1 MAFEAKRI
9 EPIDLQPRKAVG
21 VALPFAGKAVFNL
34 TYETKEAI
42 KSNLINFLL
51 TGKGERYMNPTF
63 GSGLRNLLFSN
74 INRDTTDSI
83 EFLVRDGIRDYFP
96 NLITKEMNIETKED
110 NNLVVFNMSYE
121 IKGTQVEDEVTIN
134 FE

>member
-1 MAFEAKRI
+1 MS
-9 EPIDLQPRKAVG
+9 L
-21 VALPFAGKAVFNL
+21 
-34 TYETKEAI
+34 Y
-42 KSNLINFLL
+42 LISLFKYSLWA
-51 TGKGERYMNPTF
+51 
-63 GSGLRNLLFSN
+63 LLFSN

>member
-21 VALPFAGKAVFNL
+21 VALPFTGKAVFNS

-42 KSNLINFLL
+42 KSNLINYLL

>member
-21 VALPFAGKAVFNL
+21 VALPFAGKAVFNS

>member
-21 VALPFAGKAVFNL
+21 VKLPFAGKAVFNS

-121 IKGTQVEDEVTIN
+121 IRGTQVEDEVTIN